1 MAASIVTAQ
10 EQVCADEVTVHDAHV
25 VAVPVSVHEMVP
37 LVAVVV
43 AVRVTA
49 ALER

>member
-1 MAASIVTAQ
+1 MPFVIVSAHG
-10 EQVCADEVTVHDAHV
+10 QVCAVADTVHDAQV
-25 VAVPVSVHEMVP
+25 AAVPVSVHEMVP